1 MIWALLACGSP
12 EPVLEAPATLEGCAT
27 LTLESLQTTCYVQTA
42 ADAGRTG
49 DDATAR
55 AACLLTP
62 EGTWRDECHFR
73 AGEELGRAGFTDL
86 SLRHCAEA
94 GKFARNC
101 VTHAAWGLPP
111 DPALTSDGE
120 AQAAMLE
127 FAQVVSTALEGAP
140 EGVGPEALDTLM
152 SRAWFNLYV
161 GSGVADPAPTRG
173 LEDWQA
179 AQARTAWAIEAAR
192 ISELGPDEL
201 VAAYES
207 GTVLRGEPL
216 AERKN
221 VVGRYAS
228 PILPAEVER
237 KPHTGTFGGGA
248 RLRAA
253 DPAVD
258 IRIAVLEGLFFDEGT
273 SPALFRTQL
282 DSELPE
288 VRWTAAKLTALT
300 DPDWAPELEDE
311 VSAAYVRFVRE
322 EASRRRR

>member
-1 MIWALLACGSP
+1 MIWLLACSTS

-42 ADAGRTG
+42 ADAGHVG

-55 AACLLTP
+55 AACSQTP

-73 AGEELGRAGFTDL
+73 AGEELGRGGFTDL
-86 SLRHCAEA
+86 ALRHCAEA
-94 GKFARNC
+94 GRFARNC

-111 DPALTSDGE
+111 DPALTSEGE
-120 AQAAMLE
+120 AQAAMAE
-127 FAQVVSTALEGAP
+127 FAQVVATALEGAP
-140 EGVGPEALDTLM
+140 QGVGPEALDTLM

-161 GSGVADPAPTRG
+161 GSGVADPGPTRG

-192 ISELGPDEL
+192 ITDLGPDEL
-201 VAAYES
+201 VEAWDT

-216 AERKN
+216 ADRKN

-237 KPHTGTFGGGA
+237 HPHTGTFGGGA
-248 RLRAA
+248 RLRVA
-253 DPAVD
+253 DAGVD
-258 IRIAVLEGLFFDEGT
+258 IRIAVLEGLFFDEET
-273 SPALFRTQL
+273 SPQVFRAAL

-300 DPDWAPELEDE
+300 DPDWSPELQDE
-311 VSAAYVRFVRE
+311 VSAAYVRFVRQ